1 MTMIRLLFAPALVEA
16 MMPYMYNE
24 SAVCE
29 MGECEKPNMKYER
42 IMKSQA
48 GQQWNDAGGYCGS
61 WAIGRA
67 ALARGAY
74 IDQQMV
80 RDHTSPSPGCPT
92 SHNSE
97 ILTPNIEE
105 AFRRLKLKVEGF
117 DYKNLPTPHQDAF
130 FSFLKKQLVAGNP
143 VTWFIMW
150 SGQTYPI
157 YDLQLPHGVY
167 GHVEPVM
174 GIQSNHPLT
183 DETVYDDDVLV
194 HFDDNSKTT
203 IYKPFKTLSGDWS
216 GKGHRSQCQSGSRYC
231 IGPYAYGW
239 AVQGFLDDR
248 EGLPLSLS
256 INPWQSEPN
265 VAPTKQT
272 PAKPTQI
279 TGTLTAEGLTAGA
292 KYDIYRWDSAEDAF
306 TYKDSYKI
314 TTFTATSDANVFKDP
329 KTFSSYSATYYRC
342 VESTTS
348 TVV

>member
-1 MTMIRLLFAPALVEA
+1 
-16 MMPYMYNE
+16 MP
-24 SAVCE
+24 
-29 MGECEKPNMKYER
+29 YER
-42 IMKSQA
+42 IMESQA
-48 GQQWNDAGGYCGS
+48 GYQWNDAGGYCGS

-67 ALARGAY
+67 ALTKGAY

-80 RDHTSPSPGCPT
+80 RDHTSPAPGCPA

-105 AFRRLKLKVEGF
+105 AFSRLKLKVEGF
-117 DYKNLPTPHQDAF
+117 DYKNLPHPHQDAF

-157 YDLQLPHGVY
+157 YELELPHGVY
-167 GHVEPVM
+167 GHVEPVI

-203 IYKPFKTLSGDWS
+203 IYKPFKTLSGDWEGP
-216 GKGHRSQCQSGSRYC
+216 GKASKCRSGSRYC

-248 EGLPLSLS
+248 EAMPASLS
-256 INPWQSEPN
+256 IEPWQSEPD
-265 VAPTKQT
+265 VAPSKVF
-272 PAKPTQI
+272 PAKPTEI
-279 TGTLTAEGLTAGA
+279 KGTLTVEGLTTGTT
-292 KYDIYRWDSAEDAF
+292 YDIYRWNSAEDAF
-306 TYKDSYKI
+306 TYADEYKI
-314 TTFTATSDANVFKDP
+314 SSFTATEETFVFEDP
-329 KTFSSYSATYYRC
+329 KSFSSYSATYYRC
-342 VESTTS
+342 VKSAS
-348 TVV
+348 VAVV

>member
-1 MTMIRLLFAPALVEA
+1 MMRLIFVPAVVEA
-16 MMPYMYNE
+16 MLPYMYNE

-29 MGECEKPNMKYER
+29 LGECEKPDMKYEK
-42 IMKSQA
+42 IMKSQT
-48 GQQWNDAGGYCGS
+48 GYQWNDAGGYCGS

-80 RDHTSPSPGCPT
+80 RDHTSPAPGCPT

-105 AFRRLKLKVEGF
+105 AFQRLKLKVEGF
-117 DYKNLPTPHQDAF
+117 DYKHLPTPHQDAF

-174 GIQSNHPLT
+174 GIQSNHPLS

-203 IYKPFKTLSGDWS
+203 IYKPIKTLAGDWS
-216 GKGHRSQCQSGSRYC
+216 GPGHRSQCRSGSRYC

-239 AVQGFLDDR
+239 AVTGFLDERDAM
-248 EGLPLSLS
+248 PLSLS
-256 INPWQSEPN
+256 INPWESEPD
-265 VAPTKQT
+265 VAPTKLSPET
-272 PAKPTQI
+272 PTQI
-279 TGTLTAEGLTAGA
+279 VGTLTAEGLTSGT
-292 KYDIYRWDSAEDAF
+292 KYDIYRWDSSEDAF
-306 TYKDSYKI
+306 TYDESHKI
-314 TTFTATSDANVFKDP
+314 TSFTASSDSFVFEDP

-342 VESTTS
+342 VEATSSTL
-348 TVV
+348 V

>member
-1 MTMIRLLFAPALVEA
+1 MMRLLLAPAVVEA
-16 MMPYMYNE
+16 MLPFRYNE
-24 SAVCE
+24 SSVCE
-29 MGECEKPNMKYER
+29 MGVCEKPDMQYER
-42 IMKSQA
+42 IMNSQA
-48 GQQWNDAGGYCGS
+48 GYQWNDAGGYCGS

-67 ALARGAY
+67 ALAKGAF

-80 RDHTSPSPGCPT
+80 RDHTSPAPGCPS

-117 DYKNLPTPHQDAF
+117 DFKNLPTPHQDAF

-157 YDLQLPHGVY
+157 YDLELPHGVY
-167 GHVEPVM
+167 GHVEPVI

-203 IYKPFKTLSGDWS
+203 IYKPFSTLSGDWA
-216 GKGHRSQCQSGSRYC
+216 GPGHASECHSGSSYC

-248 EGLPLSLS
+248 EAMPASLS
-256 INPWQSEPN
+256 IDPWQREPN
-265 VAPTKQT
+265 VASKLF
-272 PAKPTQI
+272 PAKPTDI
-279 TGTLTAEGLTAGA
+279 KGTLTVEGLTAGTV
-292 KYDIYRWDSAEDAF
+292 YDIYRWDSAEDAF
-306 TYKDSYKI
+306 IYSEESKI
-314 TTFTATSDANVFKDP
+314 SSFTAPSDTFVFEDP

-342 VESTTS
+342 VESS
-348 TVV
+348 APTVV